1 MNLTMKILLQAAPL
15 LLLAALPGIT
25 PVPASAQGLS
35 EFAAAAEASAPP
47 PARLAPRVASPGQQ
61 TDLRAIQP
69 NVAQAS
75 WFAVSRPAPRTY
87 GLHDLVTI
95 VIREDLSTDFS
106 SELETERSSEWD
118 AGVKQFPHFN
128 LGDLLK
134 LRINESAITPDI
146 ALDLEAGSEF
156 ESEGTYARRDSM
168 SARLTARVVDVKPN
182 GTLVLEARK
191 HLASD
196 DEEITL
202 VATGT
207 CRVDDITLDNTIFS
221 TQLYDLHLT
230 KSHHGELRRGT
241 KKGPLTKLIDAL
253 FPF

>member
-1 MNLTMKILLQAAPL
+1 MKRLFPAVSA
-15 LLLAALPGIT
+15 LLLAAT
-25 PVPASAQGLS
+25 PAPASGQGLS
-35 EFAAAAEASAPP
+35 EFAAAAEVVAPP
-47 PARLAPRVASPGQQ
+47 PARLTPRIASPGRQ
-61 TDLRAIQP
+61 TDLRAIHAD
-69 NVAQAS
+69 VAQAS
-75 WFAVSRPAPRTY
+75 WFAVTRPAPRTY

-95 VIREDLSTDFS
+95 VIREDLSTDFT
-106 SELETERSSEWD
+106 SELEVEKASEWD
-118 AGVKQFPHFN
+118 GGVKQFPHFD

-134 LRINESAITPDI
+134 LRINESAITPEI
-146 ALDLEAGSEF
+146 ALDLEAERSF
-156 ESEGTYARRDSM
+156 EGEGNYKRRDSM
-168 SARLTARVVDVKPN
+168 SARLTARVIDVKPN

-196 DEEITL
+196 DEEVTL

-230 KSHHGELRRGT
+230 KQHHGELRRGT

>member
-1 MNLTMKILLQAAPL
+1 MKPSPPSAVSALAAAAL
-15 LLLAALPGIT
+15 LLSTGPLA
-25 PVPASAQGLS
+25 AQGLS
-35 EFAAAAEASAPP
+35 DFAAAADVVPP
-47 PARLAPRVASPGQQ
+47 PLERLAPRLASPGRQ
-61 TDLRAIQP
+61 TDLRALHDD
-69 NVAQAS
+69 VAAAS

-95 VIREDLSTDFS
+95 VVSEDLSTDFS
-106 SELETERSSEWD
+106 SELEVEKSSEWD
-118 AGVKQFPHFN
+118 AGVTEFPHFN
-128 LGDLLK
+128 LSDLLR
-134 LRINESAITPDI
+134 LRIAESAIDPEI
-146 ALDLEAGSEF
+146 ALDLESDQQF
-156 ESEGTYARRDSM
+156 ESEGTYSRRDSI
-168 SARLTARVVDVKPN
+168 SARLTARVIDIKPN

-207 CRVDDITLDNTIFS
+207 CRVDDITADNQILS
-221 TQLYDLHLT
+221 SQLYDLHLT
-230 KSHHGELRRGT
+230 KQHHGELRRGT